1 MPVRARDAVVND
13 NEPGSVQKSAPRES
27 QICVHIQLPFAV
39 EISCPARNAESS
51 PAYAPYFSRWT
62 ISNTNS
68 EKYMIVL
75 RCLLDVSG
83 QFLGRP
89 LSTLE
94 TSALRS
100 DIIEIAALCDLFP
113 AGV

>member
-1 MPVRARDAVVND
+1 
-13 NEPGSVQKSAPRES
+13 
-27 QICVHIQLPFAV
+27 
-39 EISCPARNAESS
+39 
-51 PAYAPYFSRWT
+51 
-62 ISNTNS
+62 
-68 EKYMIVL
+68 MIVL

-100 DIIEIAALCDLFP
+100 DINEIAALSDLFL
-113 AGV
+113 GVCDRHHRSALYANKAVGHMTISRLGIIPGGGSMLKHSSKNSLTWVCEMTRNEMTN

>member
-1 MPVRARDAVVND
+1 
-13 NEPGSVQKSAPRES
+13 
-27 QICVHIQLPFAV
+27 
-39 EISCPARNAESS
+39 
-51 PAYAPYFSRWT
+51 
-62 ISNTNS
+62 
-68 EKYMIVL
+68 MIVL

-100 DIIEIAALCDLFP
+100 DINEIAALSDLFLGCVTAITDLRFMP
-113 AGV
+113 NKAIGAHDYFATGNNSRGWVDVKALKQKLVDLGL